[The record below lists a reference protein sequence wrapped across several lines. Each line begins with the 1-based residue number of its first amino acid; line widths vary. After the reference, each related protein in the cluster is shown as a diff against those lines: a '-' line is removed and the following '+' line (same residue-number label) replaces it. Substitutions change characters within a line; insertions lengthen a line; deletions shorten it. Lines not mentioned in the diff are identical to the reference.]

1 MADVT
6 ERHDLQLLEGAARGD
21 IRAVKEAI
29 SGGANIRAEQAE
41 GLTALHIAVAMN
53 DLPLARYLIEEAGA
67 PFVPDGFGRLPTVVA
82 AQCQAS
88 EELAEYIFEK
98 EAAAL
103 PAAK

>member
-1 MADVT
+1 MADVVD
-6 ERHDLQLLEGAARGD
+6 RQDLKLLEGAARGD
-21 IRAVKEAI
+21 IRAVKEAV
-29 SGGANIRAEQAE
+29 SGGANIQVAQAE

-53 DLPLARYLIEEAGA
+53 DLPLVRYLVEEAGA
-67 PFVPDGFGRLPTVVA
+67 LFVPDGFGRLPTVVA

-103 PAAK
+103 PDPK